1 MKLNTSF
8 KKFKQLHKKKY
19 SQAVHLSYKCNNYAF
34 IENLYKFILVQKN
47 SFIFESVEK
56 GKIRGR
62 YTIIGFNPD
71 KIFNIKK
78 NVIIEDDFKKKKI
91 INKNILKY
99 LNNLFKNF
107 KVKSSKELPRMSSML
122 VGYFSYDIIR
132 LIENIPNKC
141 KDDLKIP
148 DIRLM
153 RPKNLIIYDNV
164 KRKIF
169 YIENI
174 YNDQKIYDYPSEYE
188 KIKNTLN
195 ELRYYGNIPLPEN
208 FHINNKKI
216 NIKSN
221 ISKSKFKSIVRKA
234 KTYIKKGDIFQVV
247 LSQRFS
253 AEIKKP
259 PLEIYNTLRKSNPS
273 PFMFYFNYDDF
284 QVLGSSPEILVRLV
298 NGEVTI
304 RPIAGTRPRGKNPKE
319 DKKLTAELLNDPK
332 ELSEHLML
340 LDLGRNDVGKVSTAT
355 SVKVTERFKVE
366 KYSHVMHIV
375 SNVIGKLRKNLSLF
389 ETFLSGFPA
398 GTVSGAPKIRA
409 MEIID
414 ELEVSKRKLY
424 AGGIGYFT
432 ANQEFDTCIA
442 LRTALIKNKKIY
454 VQAGAGVVA
463 DSKPESE
470 YKETINKAK
479 ALMQAIY

>member
-71 KIFNIKK
+71 KILNIKK
-78 NVIIEDDFKKKKI
+78 NVIVEDDLKKKKI
-91 INKNILKY
+91 IKKNILRY

-195 ELRYYGNIPLPEN
+195 ELHHYGNIPLPEN

-221 ISKSKFKSIVRKA
+221 ISRSKFKNIVRKA

-340 LDLGRNDVGKVSTAT
+340 LDLGRNDVGKVSKAN

-375 SNVIGKLRKNLSLF
+375 SNVIGKLRKNFSLF

>member
-1 MKLNTSF
+1 MKLNTNF

-19 SQAVHLSYKCNNYAF
+19 NQTVHFSFKCNNYAF
-34 IENLYKFILVQKN
+34 VENLYKFILVQKN

-71 KIFNIKK
+71 KILNIKK
-78 NVIIEDDFKKKKI
+78 NVIVEDDLKKKKI
-91 INKNILKY
+91 IKKNILKY

-141 KDDLKIP
+141 KDDLNIP

-174 YNDQKIYDYPSEYE
+174 YNDQKIYDYQSEYE

-195 ELRYYGNIPLPEN
+195 ELHNYGNIPLPEN
-208 FHINNKKI
+208 FHISNKKI

-221 ISKSKFKSIVRKA
+221 ISKSKFKNIVRKA

-298 NGEVTI
+298 NGE
-304 RPIAGTRPRGKNPKE
+304 G
-319 DKKLTAELLNDPK
+319 
-332 ELSEHLML
+332 
-340 LDLGRNDVGKVSTAT
+340 LD
-355 SVKVTERFKVE
+355 F
-366 KYSHVMHIV
+366 
-375 SNVIGKLRKNLSLF
+375 LRVL
-389 ETFLSGFPA
+389 
-398 GTVSGAPKIRA
+398 
-409 MEIID
+409 
-414 ELEVSKRKLY
+414 
-424 AGGIGYFT
+424 
-432 ANQEFDTCIA
+432 
-442 LRTALIKNKKIY
+442 
-454 VQAGAGVVA
+454 
-463 DSKPESE
+463 
-470 YKETINKAK
+470 
-479 ALMQAIY
+479 